1 MQTPLMDELI
11 RPCASWESCTSSAPS
26 PISGDPGGW
35 CDGAEDVHDSHGA
48 QDGLT
53 RPLKASA
60 FRKGGYILLKNYP
73 CKIMRMTISKTGK
86 HGHAKVK
93 FVGIDIFTQRKH
105 QELQA
110 STHPM
115 QEVIVTKADYFVA
128 DFDTKSGQLS
138 LLDSNNEAYEFSL
151 NPLHFTYTGSK
162 DDAPIDFQVYKAY
175 KTLPDGQELMISV
188 TKAMGVEQIMSFKT
202 VSESD

>member
-1 MQTPLMDELI
+1 
-11 RPCASWESCTSSAPS
+11 
-26 PISGDPGGW
+26 
-35 CDGAEDVHDSHGA
+35 
-48 QDGLT
+48 
-53 RPLKASA
+53 
-60 FRKGGYILLKNYP
+60 
-73 CKIMRMTISKTGK
+73 MTTSKTGK

-138 LLDSNNEAYEFSL
+138 LLDSNNEAYDFSL
-151 NPLHFTYTGSK
+151 NPLHFTYIGSK
-162 DDAPIDFQVYKAY
+162 DDAPIDFRVYKAY

-188 TKAMGVEQIMSFKT
+188 TKAMGVEQSMSFKT
-202 VSESD
+202 VSESG